1 MARATHNLSVKVG
14 EYTNNQGET
23 KGRWKNV
30 GRMIEADDGSNY
42 LIMDRTFNPAGVI
55 NPDNRDAITISLFEV
70 EEQQAAAPQQAP
82 QRAAPQRAAAVAPV
96 PAQGPDDDIPF

>member
-14 EYTNNQGET
+14 EYTNNQGEI
-23 KGRWKNV
+23 KGRWKNI
-30 GRMIEADDGSNY
+30 GRMIQADDGSSY

-70 EEQQAAAPQQAP
+70 EDQQQAAPVP
-82 QRAAPQRAAAVAPV
+82 QRAAPQRAAAV

>member
-23 KGRWKNV
+23 KGRWKNI
-30 GRMIEADDGSNY
+30 GRMIESDDGSNY

-70 EEQQAAAPQQAP
+70 DDQQQQQAAPAP
-82 QRAAPQRAAAVAPV
+82 QRATATPAQAPGAPV
-96 PAQGPDDDIPF
+96 LDDDIPF